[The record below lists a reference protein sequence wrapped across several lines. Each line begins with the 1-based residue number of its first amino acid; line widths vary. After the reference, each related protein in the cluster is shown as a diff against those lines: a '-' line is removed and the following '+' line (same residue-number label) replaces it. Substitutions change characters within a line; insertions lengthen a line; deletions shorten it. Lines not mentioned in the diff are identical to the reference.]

1 MNFYKERDFRK
12 TKREGALRPWEVNT
26 SDVSNEVDKP
36 ALFAD
41 VRGSRA
47 TVMNSLNIL
56 RGVVE
61 QHVMVGSHR
70 VQHVSGVQ
78 DSRQVQHVPLFET
91 RGMGTTPSSGHVS
104 RAPVGHAMIDVQ
116 ASKAHERA
124 ATRFSAPLWS
134 YLEGRGKSEKVT
146 VMSRRSS
153 HVQNAADAQ
162 LDAPSLSVNATTAA
176 PLADPGRTSTEF
188 EKTKVLL
195 AVENIERPT
204 HLPELEKP
212 DEDEDESLPVAR
224 PVETG
229 KVPTLSEHATNL
241 LWTPRSRLYPRN
253 AYYRDVLYPGGV
265 VKETV
270 PTDDASIDGSKTS
283 VMSSFSVLREIVQD
297 QRVDFGERLKTL
309 KTTFMQSVPN
319 LALSS
324 HAHNPP
330 PQMPGLSDPSV
341 AKPAPVEESARII
354 PTKIAISQ
362 ELELELHSCKAE
374 NTKNNMFV
382 TQEIELPEVSVTNS
396 ERSTVPWSWSESA
409 EYESMHGPT
418 LRDHEISVQ
427 PAAAK
432 QSGRRKENMQSNL
445 ANLKATLKE
454 FNEKTKSRNSK
465 GKTKADEDEDG
476 KRDEDP
482 GITVSSR
489 PTTTVAFNAG
499 VL

>member
-12 TKREGALRPWEVNT
+12 TKREGALRPLEVNT
-26 SDVSNEVDKP
+26 SDVSNEVEKP
-36 ALFAD
+36 GLFAD
-41 VRGSRA
+41 VSGSRA
-47 TVMNSLNIL
+47 TVMNSL
-56 RGVVE
+56 
-61 QHVMVGSHR
+61 
-70 VQHVSGVQ
+70 SGVQ
-78 DSRQVQHVPLFET
+78 DSRQVKHFPLFET
-91 RGMGTTPSSGHVS
+91 RDMGTTPSRHVS
-104 RAPVGHAMIDVQ
+104 SAPVGHAMTDVQ
-116 ASKAHERA
+116 ASKAHEPA
-124 ATRFSAPLWS
+124 ATRFSAQLWS

-146 VMSRRSS
+146 VMSRRSR

-162 LDAPSLSVNATTAA
+162 LDAPSLSAHATTVS
-176 PLADPGRTSTEF
+176 PPADPGRTSTEF
-188 EKTKVLL
+188 EKTKGFL
-195 AVENIERPT
+195 AVEKIEIPS

-432 QSGRRKENMQSNL
+432 QSGRRKENLQSNL

-465 GKTKADEDEDG
+465 GKTKADEGEDG